1 MIKDLENFD
10 PHALVPEWPSLSLDE
25 KIDIIEEF
33 STPTSDNSVF
43 LDSDNSV
50 ILNNYSV
57 KSIKILPK
65 FKPEYTSL
73 LFNENGEHEDWE

>member
-10 PHALVPEWPSLSLDE
+10 PHTLVPEWPSLSLDE
-25 KIDIIEEF
+25 KVDIIEEF

-50 ILNNYSV
+50 ILNIDPA
-57 KSIKILPK
+57 KSI
-65 FKPEYTSL
+65 
-73 LFNENGEHEDWE
+73 